1 MSSQLLILFLLV
13 LINAFFS
20 ASEIALISLNDNKI
34 KAMAEEGDVKAI
46 KLNNLLKE
54 PGKFLAAIQIGI
66 TFAGFLAS
74 AIASESFAD
83 KLVILSQKISLSI
96 SPQLLKSLSMMLITI
111 ILSYFT
117 LVLGEL
123 VPKRIAM
130 KKYEEISKII
140 VGPLSFLAYITSPFV
155 KFLNFSSNIFL
166 KLFRID
172 PDKDDSDVT
181 EEEIRMMISIG
192 EEKGTIEEIEK
203 ELINNI
209 FDFNDKYTK
218 DIMTHRTN
226 VVALSNDAILE
237 EIIPIIH
244 QEKYTRFP
252 IYKDSIDNIIGIL
265 HVKDLIQYIIDYKK
279 NDDFSLDN
287 IIRKPYFVPDS
298 KPIDE
303 LFRELKLVRTHLV
316 VVIDEYG
323 GTAGI
328 ITIEDLLEEI
338 VGNILDEYD
347 DEETNYKTIDEKT
360 FIFNG
365 AICLDDVEK
374 ILDIELPVD
383 DYDTLSG
390 FVISLIG
397 RIPEENEKPTVNTKG
412 LTLTVE
418 KIQDKKIAI
427 IKVIKQD

>member
-1 MSSQLLILFLLV
+1 MSSQLLILFLLI

-20 ASEIALISLNDNKI
+20 ASEIALISLNHNKI
-34 KAMAEEGDVKAI
+34 KVIAEEGDVKAI

-54 PGKFLAAIQIGI
+54 PGKFLATIQIGI

-74 AIASESFAD
+74 AVASESFAD
-83 KLVILSQKISLSI
+83 KLVFLSQKIGLSI
-96 SPQLLKSLSMMLITI
+96 SPQLLKSLSVMFITI

-130 KKYEEISKII
+130 KKYEEISKI
-140 VGPLSFLAYITSPFV
+140 VVEPLSFLAYITSPFV
-155 KFLNFSSNIFL
+155 KFLNFSSDIFL
-166 KLFRID
+166 KLVRID
-172 PDKDDSDVT
+172 TDKDESDVT

-192 EEKGTIEEIEK
+192 EEKGTIQEIEK

-209 FDFNDKYTK
+209 FDFNDKYAK

-244 QEKYTRFP
+244 LEKYTRFP

-265 HVKDLIQYIIDYKK
+265 HVKDLIQYIIEHQK
-279 NDDFSLDN
+279 NDKFSLDN

-338 VGNILDEYD
+338 VGSILDEYD
-347 DEETNYKTIDEKT
+347 DEETNYKTIDDKT
-360 FIFNG
+360 FILNG

-374 ILDIELPVD
+374 ILDVELPVD

-397 RIPEENEKPTVNTKG
+397 RIPEENEKPTVNTQG

-427 IKVIKQD
+427 IKLIKHD